1 MSMVHHTLVLPWCE
15 KMRISERLISDV
27 FIKNIWMVLKKC
39 VFLWTIYINNDHA
52 GIKQKNQ
59 NDEAK

>member
-1 MSMVHHTLVLPWCE
+1 
-15 KMRISERLISDV
+15 
-27 FIKNIWMVLKKC
+27 MVLKKMC
-39 VFLWTIYINNDHA
+39 IFVDYINNDHA

>member
-1 MSMVHHTLVLPWCE
+1 
-15 KMRISERLISDV
+15 
-27 FIKNIWMVLKKC
+27 MVLKKC